1 MLVLVLRVPTW
12 GLHKL
17 VSAAST
23 SRLAAV
29 PIPITRTAGAAVR
42 SVAISC
48 PAENTSVLDLAT
60 RVSVELVKYV
70 SMLVATVVRS
80 RKLCYVLTAAMKL
93 QATKSSLLRTVRMS
107 SKSGLAC
114 SLVLTS
120 ATVPLIVVFTIVKS
134 LATLRKLIPVIVLV
148 PPMS

>member
-12 GLHKL
+12 GLRKL

-29 PIPITRTAGAAVR
+29 PIPIMRTAGAVVR
-42 SVAISC
+42 SVATSC

-70 SMLVATVVRS
+70 SMLVATAVRS
-80 RKLCYVLTAAMKL
+80 RKLCYALTAAMKL
-93 QATKSSLLRTVRMS
+93 QATKSTLLRTVRMS
-107 SKSGLAC
+107 SKSGPAC
-114 SLVLTS
+114 SLVLIS
-120 ATVPLIVVFTIVKS
+120 AIVPLIVVFTIVKS